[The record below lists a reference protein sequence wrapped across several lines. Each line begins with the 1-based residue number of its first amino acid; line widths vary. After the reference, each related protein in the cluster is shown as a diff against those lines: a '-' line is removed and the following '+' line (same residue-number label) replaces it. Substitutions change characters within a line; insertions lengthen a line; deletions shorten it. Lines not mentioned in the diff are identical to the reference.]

1 MMIYELFPLCSFEI
15 MLDFCS
21 ALFKALGRS
30 DFLKNMVLKSAL
42 NLNIWKTS
50 VKVNPYGRSGSSLIL
65 AWLGPRHFINLP
77 KYVCVSVHT
86 QSCMYPLW
94 WKSIM
99 LVFVFVILS
108 SERTWS
114 ISSEFL
120 GWAGFIFL
128 AVTKPQKGKAKQ
140 FLTIK
145 KYLEK

>member
-30 DFLKNMVLKSAL
+30 AFLKNMVLKSAL
-42 NLNIWKTS
+42 NLNTWKLS
-50 VKVNPYGRSGSSLIL
+50 VKVNPHGRSGPSLIL
-65 AWLGPRHFINLP
+65 AWLGPRSFMNLCEC
-77 KYVCVSVHT
+77 VCVSVHT

-99 LVFVFVILS
+99 LVLVFVIFP
-108 SERTWS
+108 SERTWN

-120 GWAGFIFL
+120 GWGRFYFL
-128 AVTKPQKGKAKQ
+128 SSNQATEGKNK
-140 FLTIK
+140 TISNN
-145 KYLEK
+145 